1 MELAMINDDVFPILK
16 IDPAYLDRGIY
27 FGDGVYEVLRSYD
40 GQIFALDEHLERFDR
55 SLREIWIDNI
65 DIKEVRRKVLET
77 YQKSGFGNARMYF
90 HITRGSEP
98 RNHLPGKN
106 LNPNFFL
113 TVNELLDK
121 PGEKEHGIKVCTY
134 PDLRWKRCDI
144 KSLNLLPNVMAKMV
158 AEKKGCY
165 EAILVNDAGEIT
177 EGSGS
182 AFFAVDAKQKALI
195 TRPLGSDI
203 LPSITRSVV
212 VKIAKNCGLGIIEKN
227 LTPAQAAQC
236 EELIMAVT
244 TKDIVPIV
252 QFDGQTIG
260 TGTCGKHT
268 RALIEEFAKLA
279 RHR

>member
-1 MELAMINDDVFPILK
+1 MELAMINYDVFPISK

-40 GQIFALDEHLERFDR
+40 GQIFALDEHLERFER

-65 DIKEVRRKVLET
+65 DIKEVRQKVLET
-77 YQKSGFGNARMYF
+77 YQKSGFANARMYF

-106 LNPNFFL
+106 LKSNFFL

-121 PGEKEHGIKVCTY
+121 PGEKEHGIKVCTH

-182 AFFAVDAKQKALI
+182 AFFAVDAKQKALV

-203 LPSITRSVV
+203 LPSITRSIV

-227 LTPAQAAQC
+227 LTPVQAAQC

-279 RHR
+279 RHH

>member
-1 MELAMINDDVFPILK
+1 MELAMINDDVFPMSK
-16 IDPAYLDRGIY
+16 IDPAYLDRGTF

-40 GQIFALDEHLERFDR
+40 GQIFALDEHLGRFEH

-65 DIKEVRRKVLET
+65 DIKEVRRKVLGA
-77 YQKSGFGNARMYF
+77 YQKSGFANARMYF

-106 LNPNFFL
+106 IKPIFFL
-113 TVNELLDK
+113 TVNELTDK
-121 PGEKEHGIKVCTY
+121 PGEKEHGIKVCTH

-182 AFFAVDAKQKALI
+182 AFFAVDAKQKALV

-227 LTPAQAAQC
+227 LTPAQAVQC

>member
-1 MELAMINDDVFPILK
+1 MELAMVNDDLMPIASL
-16 IDPAYLDRGIY
+16 DAAYQDRGIF

-40 GQIFALDEHLERFDR
+40 GRIFALKEHLERFAR
-55 SLREIWIDNI
+55 SLREIWIDGI
-65 DIKEVRRKVLET
+65 DILEIEKKVVTAYE
-77 YQKSGFGNARMYF
+77 KSGYANARLYF
-90 HITRGSEP
+90 HITRGSEQ
-98 RNHLPGKN
+98 RNHLPSKG
-106 LNPNFFL
+106 LMPNFFL
-113 TVNELLDK
+113 TVNELKDK

-158 AEKKGCY
+158 AEQKGCY

-182 AFFAVDAKQKALI
+182 AFFAVDTERKALI

-203 LPSITRSVV
+203 LPSITRSIV
-212 VKIAKNCGLGIIEKN
+212 VKIAQHCGLGILEQN

-236 EELIMAVT
+236 GELVMAVT

-252 QFDGQTIG
+252 AFDGQTIG
-260 TGTCGKHT
+260 SGKCGKHT

-279 RHR
+279 RGK